1 MDRGASG
8 ACADGEMPGTQAT
21 TNDDDTLAAEIGE
34 RAQINVSGVVD
45 CRAGTAK
52 QRNDP
57 GRIWRRWG
65 FEATTSRSASSD
77 PPDVSILRW
86 SPADPI
92 RMARSGIGSVKPA
105 SSMIEVQNRMNAEL
119 IGWS

>member
-1 MDRGASG
+1 MSAAWLIVGPAQPSRGT
-8 ACADGEMPGTQAT
+8 TQ
-21 TNDDDTLAAEIGE
+21 EG
-34 RAQINVSGVVD
+34 
-45 CRAGTAK
+45 
-52 QRNDP
+52 
-57 GRIWRRWG
+57 IWRRWG